1 MTASRE
7 ILSGFSA
14 AGPEPWPVAR
24 PMHADLLAA
33 KAFVFDPGG
42 FVCSQPVAEAESAD
56 YGAFGFA
63 LDGQAVRFR
72 AAKITPTKVGQF
84 VTVWKRSGGGPIRP
98 FDAEDRVDLF
108 VISVRDGQHLGQF
121 VFPREVLCERDIVS
135 RNGSGG
141 KRAFRVYP
149 PWVTTTNRQARSTQA
164 WQVNYF
170 LQIGEDRPADSARAQ
185 ALYHPSASV
194 EKRAY

>member
-1 MTASRE
+1 
-7 ILSGFSA
+7 
-14 AGPEPWPVAR
+14 
-24 PMHADLLAA
+24 MHADLLAA

-98 FDAEDRVDLF
+98 LTPRTASTSSSSAFATGSTSDSSSSRERSSANGTSCRGT
-108 VISVRDGQHLGQF
+108 VRAG
-121 VFPREVLCERDIVS
+121 
-135 RNGSGG
+135 NGRS
-141 KRAFRVYP
+141 AYP
-149 PWVTTTNRQARSTQA
+149 PWVTTTNRRARSTQA